1 MGDLANKLG
10 LSILKG
16 LNLWTILLFLYKT
29 AGKDT
34 VVRFLTPPE
43 SMVKAITAST
53 GADLAEAIEERNEA
67 VEEMVEFLESLVD
80 KDFEDPDA
88 NEVI

>member
-16 LNLWTILLFLYKT
+16 LNLWSILLFLYKT
-29 AGKDT
+29 AGKDV
-34 VVRFLTPPE
+34 VVRFLTPPA

-53 GADLAEAIEERNEA
+53 GADYDEAIAERGEA

-80 KDFEDPDA
+80 KDFEDPDPT
-88 NEVI
+88 EVI